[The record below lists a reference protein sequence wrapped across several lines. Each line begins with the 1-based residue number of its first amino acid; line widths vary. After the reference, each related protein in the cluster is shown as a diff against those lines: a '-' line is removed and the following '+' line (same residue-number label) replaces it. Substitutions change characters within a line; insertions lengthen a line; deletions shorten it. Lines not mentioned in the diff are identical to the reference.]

1 MSQRTLKPEECYFY
15 CDPTQFEFETTET
28 VPPLEGII
36 GQERAVRAME
46 FGLMVKKHGYNIF
59 ITGPIGTGKSSY
71 AQTIVK
77 EVAKQKLCR
86 MIGAMFLTLKTPVSR
101 WLCGCPAAKAR
112 IL

>member
-46 FGLMVKKHGYNIF
+46 FGLMVKSMVIF
-59 ITGPIGTGKSSY
+59 SSPDRL
-71 AQTIVK
+71 AQ
-77 EVAKQKLCR
+77 AFLCR
-86 MIGAMFLTLKTPVSR
+86 R
-101 WLCGCPAAKAR
+101 
-112 IL
+112 